1 MLFYLTLSMSIL
13 PITLILMREIKTT
26 IQERK

>member
-1 MLFYLTLSMSIL
+1 MLFYLTLSMAIL
-13 PITLILMREIKTT
+13 PLTLLLIQEIKTT

>member
-1 MLFYLTLSMSIL
+1 MLFYLTLLMAML
-13 PITLILMREIKTT
+13 PLTLFFSYEIKTT

>member
-1 MLFYLTLSMSIL
+1 MLFYLTLSMAIL
-13 PITLILMREIKTT
+13 PIALILIREIKTT